1 MSINFHKNIC
11 VICVICGLLA
21 VLLYLPSLGLPIIYD
36 DLLHIRIAG
45 DLTLWTVWLPTEA
58 FGFYR
63 PMTFVPLLLI
73 DKIWGYYPATLLHGL
88 NIVQHGLNAALLAH
102 LTWRLWRRWSRAI
115 VTGLLFALFPF
126 SYQAVAVYGHNV
138 HPTIVGLM
146 LIGLLAYAQ
155 IWRLGEGERGRKGWL
170 AVMWA
175 CFGVAL
181 LTHETAVLFGP
192 FAALTHFARP
202 EPQKTNHEL
211 RITRNLWR
219 QPWLWLTA
227 AGGAYFVLYQFLP
240 ISRVPQT
247 AVPGESYLTGL
258 ELKGL
263 YLAQAASYP
272 LAGPINWAASW
283 PATIIV
289 AVCFALTLGL
299 SLWAAQSARRRWPL
313 LLAWGWWGLAG
324 LVIALP
330 LPTDYLLHGPRLL
343 YLSSVGLAW
352 LWALL
357 LEPVAELAPAKKLS
371 GRWLVWILLAGLL
384 LSNAWFIHGRLQQYR
399 QLTEPV
405 RVIQQTMTEQPPAQA
420 IVTVNLPEWL
430 SPARNHYPVGAEVVA
445 MLGPYLF
452 AEELFH
458 HNLRQDRPVANLI
471 LPDYLAHPA
480 YNYGLYERE
489 TSGQLAADWHPAGS
503 HLFITLYQEGGL
515 ETIYSGAVVPGQL
528 AEEQLAVMDAYRLV
542 AATATWCD
550 ATLKVSTSWQIA
562 ENSLPA
568 PGHSLFV
575 QALDSD
581 GRLQAQLDG
590 PPLRLRPDLLQLPAG
605 WQMDE
610 QRLLPALTPPAIV
623 LVGVYDYVSGERVT
637 AVDSQAN
644 QLPDNAFTLIVQ
656 PCP

>member
-1 MSINFHKNIC
+1 MSIHLDKKIG
-11 VICVICGLLA
+11 VICVICGLFA
-21 VLLYLPSLGLPIIYD
+21 ILLYLPSLGLPIIYD

-73 DKIWGYYPATLLHGL
+73 DKIWGYYPAALLHGL
-88 NIVQHGLNAALLAH
+88 NIVQHGLNSALLAF
-102 LTWRLWRRWSRAI
+102 LTWQLWRRWSRAF

-155 IWRLGEGERGRKGWL
+155 TWRLDEGERGRKGWL
-170 AVMWA
+170 AVMWG

-192 FAALTHFARP
+192 FAALVHFARR
-202 EPQKTNHEL
+202 EGKITNFKL
-211 RITRNLWR
+211 PVMPNLWR

-227 AGGAYFVLYQFLP
+227 AGGAYLVLYQFLP
-240 ISRVPQT
+240 ISRAPQA
-247 AVPGESYLTGL
+247 AVPGESFLSALG
-258 ELKGL
+258 LKGL

-272 LAGPINWAASW
+272 LAGPIGWAVSW

-289 AVCFALTLGL
+289 ALSFALTLGL
-299 SLWAAQSARRRWPL
+299 TLWAAQTPGRRRPL

-324 LVIALP
+324 LVIAVP
-330 LPTDYLLHGPRLL
+330 LPSDYLLHGPRLL

-357 LEPVAELAPAKKLS
+357 LEPLAELAPAKKLR
-371 GRWLVWILLAGLL
+371 GWWLALILLAGLL
-384 LSNAWFIHGRLQQYR
+384 LSNGWFIHGRLQQYR

-405 RVIQQTMTEQPPAQA
+405 RVIQQTIAEQPPAQA

-430 SPARNHYPVGAEVVA
+430 SPARNQYPVGAEVVA

-452 AEELFH
+452 TEELFL

-471 LPDYLAHPA
+471 LPDYLARPA
-480 YNYGLYERE
+480 YNYGLYGRQ
-489 TSGQLAADWHPAGS
+489 TSGQLVADWHPAGS
-503 HLFITLYQEGGL
+503 HLFITLYQEDGP
-515 ETIYSGAVVPGQL
+515 ETIYSGAVLPGQVL
-528 AEEQLAVMDAYRLV
+528 EEQLAVMDAYRLV
-542 AATATWCD
+542 AAAATWCD
-550 ATLKVSTSWQIA
+550 TILTVSTSWQITA
-562 ENSLPA
+562 GSLAA

-575 QALDSD
+575 QALDGD

-590 PPLRLRPDLLQLPAG
+590 PPLRLPPDRLQLPAG
-605 WQMDE
+605 WQMDDE
-610 QRLLPALTPPAIV
+610 RLLPAPAAPAVV
-623 LVGVYDYVSGERVT
+623 LVGVYDYLSGERVT